1 MWLQRHGAQG
11 VCVQRRCPPAGW
23 QSSCGAVV
31 SLVPCSRRLTDGF
44 SLRWVCFCCICSDL
58 EKMRQ
63 QGPGSWGAPLS
74 DDLGLAELLDER
86 TEIKPS
92 SAEVN
97 IRLGAF
103 FFYR

>member
-1 MWLQRHGAQG
+1 
-11 VCVQRRCPPAGW
+11 
-23 QSSCGAVV
+23 
-31 SLVPCSRRLTDGF
+31 
-44 SLRWVCFCCICSDL
+44 
-58 EKMRQ
+58 MRQ